1 MSGEL
6 RDDFEREL
14 VERSLALTER
24 LALLRERPRW
34 LAVDEGAG
42 AWLELWAQRLGGS
55 AALELRLAW
64 DGLTPAAVLP
74 ALGRVHLPAGHPAPA
89 WLELLREALDPRDP
103 PAAVPGDESLPF
115 AACWRPWVAAATRRA
130 AARAGAAWRRLE
142 AAAVAHLQRG
152 LARDLARCGWR
163 SLHDELDRRRWTA
176 LDGAAH
182 LALALG
188 QPLGTR
194 VYDALVA
201 ELLGPGCRRLL
212 AGRPAL
218 ARLLGTRAAFW
229 AEATAELV
237 ARLGRDEAEIARVFG
252 LAAGRVAAV
261 EAGLSDP
268 HGGGRTVLALTFAA
282 GGRLVYKPRDLSG
295 EAAFQA
301 LLRELDDGGPA
312 PLALDVLVRSGYGW
326 EQHVQAR
333 EPRGAG
339 EAARHLEAC
348 GALLAALHLLRAV
361 DCHHENVLAVGDRP
375 ALVDAETLLAPASLA
390 AAGQEGLAARVEES
404 VLRTAF
410 LPGWRPARGGRVED
424 VSALGF
430 AGAEP
435 APLRWRDLN
444 TDGMR
449 LERGPAP
456 APAAAPGLPVGEQVA
471 AVQRGF
477 RRAHARLRGLRDSGL
492 LARALRPFSVALL
505 RVVPRG
511 TPVYQELFQDS
522 VAAQALGHGLE
533 RSLRLER
540 LARALLAEPQRP
552 ALWPLLRAEEEALFD
567 GDVPRFVAEAGS
579 TRLRAPGPPGGPSRL
594 LEGDGHLL
602 EPGTRALERA
612 VERLDQ
618 RDLDLQLPLIE
629 SCFAASAL
637 SRAAPTGAPPAA
649 AAPVEGEE
657 DAGGLRAEGLALARG
672 LLRSALPDEGGAA
685 GFVGLEFDPQWR
697 VFRAGLLGPTLYGG
711 TTGVALFLAAAFA
724 VSREEPL
731 RQAADAALAPL
742 AGAIE
747 EDAGALARQLPL
759 GGFSGLGGLLFVLAH
774 ARGLLDEPRLGA
786 LGTALAEA
794 ITAEAVE
801 RDRDLD
807 VVAGAAGLLL
817 GAAALAR
824 LAPGG
829 SPRELVGL
837 AAEHLAREARELEG
851 GVAWG
856 PPGRPALCGFAHGN
870 SGIALA
876 LQQAEGLWPGRGFGG
891 LAVAATDWER
901 RHRVDQQGNWR
912 DLRPEAEGSAGF
924 AAWCHGAA
932 GIAVARAR
940 LLELRDRPE
949 WRDDL
954 RLAVEGTRRSA
965 LAAGHLCCG
974 QAGLDEALLEV
985 GRRAGNV
992 DLTEEARA
1000 RGLARVRAARRAG
1013 WLVRPGLPPHVSV
1026 PGMMQGLSGIG
1037 YGLLRL
1043 GSPAGLL
1050 PSLLSLAPSP
1060 ERG

>member
-1 MSGEL
+1 MSREL

-24 LALLRERPRW
+24 LALLRDRPGW
-34 LAVDEGAG
+34 LAGDAASGG
-42 AWLELWAQRLGGS
+42 WLELWGQRLGGA
-55 AALELRLAW
+55 AALERRLAW

-74 ALGRVHLPAGHPAPA
+74 ALGRVRLPAGHPAPA
-89 WLELLREALDPRDP
+89 WLELLREALDPREP
-103 PAAVPGDESLPF
+103 PAAVAGDEGLPF

-130 AARAGAAWRRLE
+130 AAQAGSAWRRLE
-142 AAAVAHLQRG
+142 ATAVAHLQRG

-163 SLHDELDRRRWTA
+163 ALLDEFDRRRWPA
-176 LDGAAH
+176 LGSAGH

-194 VYDALVA
+194 LYDAFVA
-201 ELLGPGCRRLL
+201 DLLGPGGRRLL
-212 AGRPAL
+212 SGRPAL
-218 ARLLGTRAAFW
+218 ARLLGTRSAFW
-229 AEATAELV
+229 AEATAEL
-237 ARLGRDEAEIARVFG
+237 AWRLERDEAEIARVFG
-252 LAAGRVAAV
+252 LEAGRVAAV
-261 EAGLSDP
+261 EAALSDP

-312 PLALDVLVRSGYGW
+312 PLALDVLARAGYGW
-326 EQHVQAR
+326 EQHAQAR
-333 EPRGAG
+333 EPHGG
-339 EAARHLEAC
+339 DEAARHLEAC

-390 AAGQEGLAARVEES
+390 AAGQQGLAARVEES

-444 TDGMR
+444 TDGLR

-456 APAAAPGLPVGEQVA
+456 AAAPAPGLPVEEQLA

-477 RRAHARLRGLRDSGL
+477 RRAHARLRNLRDSGR
-492 LARALRPFSVALL
+492 LARALRPFSAVVL

-511 TPVYQELFQDS
+511 TAAYQELLQDS
-522 VAAQALGHGLE
+522 LAAEALGHGLE

-540 LARALLAEPQRP
+540 LARALLEEPQRP
-552 ALWPLLRAEEEALFD
+552 ALWPLLRAEQEALLD

-579 TRLRAPGPPGGPSRL
+579 TRLHAPGPWRP

-602 EPGTRALERA
+602 EPGTRVLERA
-612 VERLDQ
+612 VARLDQ
-618 RDLDLQLPLIE
+618 PDLDLQLSLIE

-637 SRAAPTGAPPAA
+637 SRAAPPGAPCA
-649 AAPVEGEE
+649 AAPAQGEE
-657 DAGGLRAEGLALARG
+657 HPGGLREEGLALARG
-672 LLRSALPDEGGAA
+672 LVRSALPDEGGAV

-711 TTGVALFLAAAFA
+711 TAGVALFLAAAFA

-731 RQAADAALAPL
+731 RQAAAAALAPL

-774 ARGLLDEPRLGA
+774 ARGLLDQPRLGA
-786 LGTALAEA
+786 LGTALAAA
-794 ITAEAVE
+794 ISAELVE

-807 VVAGAAGLLL
+807 VVAGAAGLVL

-829 SPRELVGL
+829 APRELVGL
-837 AAEHLAREARELEG
+837 AAAHLARAARELEG

-856 PPGRPALCGFAHGN
+856 PPERPALCGFAHGN

-876 LQQAEGLWPGRGFGG
+876 LQQAEGLWPGRGFGE
-891 LAVAATDWER
+891 LAGAATDWER
-901 RHRVDQQGNWR
+901 RHRVDEEGNWR

-940 LLELRDRPE
+940 LLELRDLPE

-954 RLAVEGTRRSA
+954 RLAIEGTRRSA

-985 GRRAGNV
+985 GRRTGDA
-992 DLTEEARA
+992 DLAAEART
-1000 RGLARVRAARRAG
+1000 RGLARLRAARRAG
-1013 WLVRPGLPPHVSV
+1013 WLARPGLPAHVSA